1 MFHTLYQHWKVTL
14 SLLTLSP
21 PTSLQPARFVLPFFT
36 SLNLAYIS
44 RHNSNP
50 LSSVMFFLTALA
62 RILSPSSKSLV

>member
-14 SLLTLSP
+14 SLLTLNP
-21 PTSLQPARFVLPFFT
+21 RISLQPARFVLPFFT
-36 SLNLAYIS
+36 SQNLAYIS